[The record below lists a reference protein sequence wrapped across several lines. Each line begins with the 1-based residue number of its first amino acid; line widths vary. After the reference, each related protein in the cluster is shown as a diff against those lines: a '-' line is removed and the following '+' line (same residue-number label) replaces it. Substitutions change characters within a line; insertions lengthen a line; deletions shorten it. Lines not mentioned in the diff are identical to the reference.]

1 MSVCTVLVINETVTI
16 RNNILR
22 IDIDLDKEQSEFFLR
37 KLDNAEE
44 SERNEIAEWY
54 FDNAVRE
61 IEIERERQGRES
73 FLKEAKRR
81 NQEEIREHIRLLLVN
96 SINVCFE
103 DKMKDIVLA
112 FVESQPRDESDVPIP
127 PSVDQLNRD
136 GKKLRDARDAILDDV
151 LTGRLDRVPSDWIAA
166 ADAEEIARILEFYPA
181 ID

>member
-1 MSVCTVLVINETVTI
+1 MSVCTVLVINEIVTI

-73 FLKEAKRR
+73 FLKEAKRK

-103 DKMKDIVLA
+103 DKMRDIVLT
-112 FVESQPRDESDVPIP
+112 FVESQPRDESDAPIP
-127 PSVDQLNRD
+127 LSVDQLNRD

-166 ADAEEIARILEFYPA
+166 ADAEEITRILEFYPA